1 MTATQPTNISATRME
16 RLRQND
22 RLKTA
27 KRAHKLLE
35 DKYDEMVHT
44 FAELIKENRK
54 LRELVEKKLNQ
65 ALQLFVAANTQMTT
79 AAVDTALLARRHE
92 IALTCS
98 TKNIMGLTV
107 PHVEINDVGATQDTI
122 LLTTPANFDES
133 IRLLQ
138 QLTATIIELANVE
151 KTCSMLADEI
161 QKVRRR
167 INSLEYNMIPGIQA
181 TIKFITMK
189 LDENQRETQIRVM
202 KVKEMQTNAETDN

>member
-1 MTATQPTNISATRME
+1 MATTQTTNISATRME

-35 DKYDEMVHT
+35 DKYDEMVHN
-44 FAELIKENRK
+44 FAELIKKNRT
-54 LRELVEKKLNQ
+54 LREMVEKNLTQ
-65 ALQLFVAANTQMTT
+65 ALQLFVAANTHMTT
-79 AAVDTALLARRHE
+79 AAVDTALSMRRHE
-92 IALTCS
+92 IALTCA

-107 PHVEINDVGATQDTI
+107 PHVSVTDVGATQDTI

-138 QLTATIIELANVE
+138 QLTATIIELANIE

-167 INSLEYNMIPGIQA
+167 LNSLEYNMIPSIQDK
-181 TIKFITMK
+181 IKFITMK
-189 LDENQRETQIRVM
+189 LEENQRETQIRVM
-202 KVKEMQTNAETDN
+202 KIKDMQNNAEND